1 MAAVK
6 PSKQYQMTVVP
17 HRPCWRFLQ
26 LFALSLTFLLTV
38 AGSFFVGRY
47 HGVVDTGGIDVEL
60 AEVKA
65 QYSEKSA
72 EAAKLEQQVANLRL
86 AAEVD
91 RKANEKVRSEV
102 VDLKTRVAEL
112 EQDNTFYRSL
122 MRPASG
128 DKGLVVDAPVI
139 TASNLPNVYQYNVV
153 IKQIVTQHR
162 LVSGYLEFELL
173 GKQGDTLR
181 RLALKDLSDTIS
193 VERIKLKFKYFQRI
207 DGEMLLPDGFVPERI
222 ELKVVT
228 QRPNKA
234 TIDKKF
240 GWSLKKS

>member
-1 MAAVK
+1 MTTVK
-6 PSKQYQMTVVP
+6 PSKQYEMTVVP
-17 HRPCWRFLQ
+17 HRPYWRFLQ
-26 LFALSLTFLLTV
+26 IFALSLTFLLAV
-38 AGSFFVGRY
+38 IGSFLVGRY
-47 HGVVDTGGIDVEL
+47 YGVVDTGGIDVEL
-60 AEVKA
+60 AEVKS
-65 QYSEKSA
+65 QYTEKLD

-91 RKANEKVRSEV
+91 RKANEKVRGEV
-102 VDLKTRVAEL
+102 VDLKTQVAEL

-122 MRPASG
+122 MRPAPG
-128 DKGLVVDAPVI
+128 DKGLVVDAPAI
-139 TASNLPNVYQYNVV
+139 TSTNIPNVYQYNVV

-162 LVSGYLEFELL
+162 LVSGYVQFELL
-173 GKQGDTLR
+173 GKRGDIFQ
-181 RLALKDLSDTIS
+181 RLVLKDLSDTIS

-207 DGEMLLPDGFVPERI
+207 EGEMSLPDGFVPERI

-228 QRPNKA
+228 ERPNKV